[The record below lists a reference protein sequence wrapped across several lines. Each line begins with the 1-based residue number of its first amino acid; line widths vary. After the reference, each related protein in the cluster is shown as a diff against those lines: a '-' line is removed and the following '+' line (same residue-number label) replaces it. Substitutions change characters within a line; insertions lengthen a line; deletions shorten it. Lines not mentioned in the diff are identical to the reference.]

1 MVLVH
6 SRMQLADPEM
16 LPIVRYQAKE
26 VLLEKGV
33 EILLGKNPHVSSIQT
48 TSGSVHV
55 YQTLCTSQD
64 TKCPICRS

>member
-1 MVLVH
+1 
-6 SRMQLADPEM
+6 MQLADPDL

-33 EILLGKNPHVSSIQT
+33 EVLLGENTQESSVQA
-48 TSGSVHV
+48 TSGSVRV
-55 YQTLCTSQD
+55 YQTLCTSQG